1 MESFATNLLNLLI
14 FLPLLG
20 AIIVVILPKGQDNLA
35 RWTAVAVSIPTLII
49 AIGVFYVF
57 QSNPPDASNPYLFEY
72 SADWFPQIG
81 SSWHVGADGISIS
94 MALLTALLTPL
105 ALLIAFEHTEN
116 PRAILALILGLE
128 MAMMGVFLTLDMVGF
143 FIFWELGLVP
153 MYFMINQWG
162 GSNRRYASNKF
173 FIFTMAGSLG
183 LLLAI
188 QLMAFSVGQIDGA
201 GTAGSPTFD
210 IPTWLQHWPG
220 YQGDGNGEILGFNQ
234 STVKYLSFLAFFV
247 AFSIK
252 IPIWPLHTW
261 LPDAHT
267 EAPTAGS
274 MLLAGV
280 LLKQGAYGFI
290 RFVIPLFPDMVATP
304 FNPRIP
310 FTGAEIPIGLN
321 FALLLAF
328 LAMMGIVMGAF
339 AAWAQDDFKKL
350 VAYSS
355 VNHMGFVVLGL
366 AVLAVVYSGSWA
378 LANERYEL
386 TVDVMRQ
393 SLVDEDIERYDSSL
407 PVRQISE
414 LTGDQLNSLALAKIE
429 NFRQYANLRAEEFE
443 GLDEEEKARVLEALD
458 SGILDFDPEHP
469 NQFIYTQ
476 DAKVALNG
484 TVMQMFNHG
493 LSSAAMF
500 LLVGALY
507 HKAHTRD
514 LRRFGGLWHTI
525 PVFGGLLVF
534 TSMASLGLPGLNGF
548 TGEWLIISG
557 SFRLFPILVLLSM
570 IGLLMTGAYILKGL
584 QKVLHGPP
592 NDEWIEYHENEHSLE
607 INMRETI
614 ALAPLV
620 ALMLITGIYPN
631 WILPVIDTAV
641 SNVLAFVV

>member
-1 MESFATNLLNLLI
+1 MESFATNFLNLLI

-20 AIIVVILPKGQDNLA
+20 AIIVVLLPKGQDNLA
-35 RWTAVAVSIPTLII
+35 RWTAVALSIPTLII

-57 QSNPPDASNPYLFEY
+57 QNNPPDAGNAYLFEY
-72 SADWFPQIG
+72 TADWFPQIG
-81 SSWHVGADGISIS
+81 SNWHVGADGISIS

-105 ALLIAFEHTEN
+105 ALLIAFEHTES
-116 PRAILALILGLE
+116 PRSILALILILE

-188 QLMAFSVGQIDGA
+188 QLMAFSVGQI
-201 GTAGSPTFD
+201 TAVDASSASPTFD
-210 IPTWLQHWPG
+210 IPTWLEHWPG
-220 YQGDGNGEILGFNQ
+220 YQGNEAGEILGFNQ
-234 STVKYLSFLAFFV
+234 STVKYLAFLAFFV

-310 FTGAEIPIGLN
+310 FTGTEIPIGLN

-378 LANERYEL
+378 LANERFDL
-386 TVDVMRQ
+386 TLDVMRQ
-393 SLVDEDIERYDSSL
+393 SLVDEDIELYAPSGV
-407 PVRQISE
+407 PAQQISDLNGEE
-414 LTGDQLNSLALAKIE
+414 LNALALAKIE
-429 NFRQYANLRAEEFE
+429 AYREYAALNAE
-443 GLDEEEKARVLEALD
+443 GLEGLSEEEIALVTKALD

-557 SFRLFPILVLLSM
+557 SFRLFPVLVLLSM

-592 NDEWIEYHENEHSLE
+592 NAEWIEYHENEHSLE
-607 INMRETI
+607 ISMRETI

-620 ALMLITGIYPN
+620 ALMLITGVYPN
-631 WILPVIDTAV
+631 WILP
-641 SNVLAFVV
+641 